1 MKFYQRCTYC
11 ILDTTDKDIT
21 FDIDGR
27 CSHCSEWLP
36 RVQNLPQST
45 AETETNLDLIAKKL
59 KLEGKGKRYDCMI
72 GLSGG
77 VDSSYIVY
85 LAHKMNLRP
94 LIVHFDNGWNSEL
107 AISNIEKIVKKCD
120 FELTT
125 LVVEWKEFR
134 ELQKAYLSA
143 SVIDIE
149 VATDHAIIATMF
161 QNARKYNIK
170 YLLSG
175 GNIATETGMPNKWTW
190 PKKDLTNLKN
200 IHRAFSTVPL
210 KTYPTRSIW
219 TDIFEKKF
227 LSQVVDIRILDQI
240 KYNKSEAIKMLEEQF
255 GWQYYGGKHY
265 ESVFT
270 KFYQAYILPTKF
282 KIDKRLVHLS
292 SLIRNGEMTRK
303 DALEELELPLYVE
316 NIFLEDREYVLK
328 KLEMSSAEF
337 ASIMKAEPIEHI
349 EYGSDY
355 INLNKLKWIYRILKN
370 KKQLFVVKK

>member
-1 MKFYQRCTYC
+1 MKAYQRCTFC

-21 FDIDGR
+21 FDIDGL
-27 CSHCSEWLP
+27 CVHCSQWLP

-45 AETETNLDLIAKKL
+45 EQTEDSLNAIAKKL
-59 KLEGKGKRYDCMI
+59 KLAGKGKAYDCMI

-77 VDSSYIVY
+77 VDSSYIAY

-107 AISNIEKIVKKCD
+107 AISNIEKIVKKCE

-134 ELQKAYLSA
+134 ELQKAYLSS

-161 QNARKYNIK
+161 KYARKYKIK

-200 IHRAFSTVPL
+200 IHKAFSTVPL

-219 TDIFEKKF
+219 ADIFEKKF
-227 LSQVVDIRILDQI
+227 SAQVVDIRILDQI
-240 KYNKSEAIKMLEEQF
+240 KYSKSQAISLLEKEF

-270 KFYQAYILPTKF
+270 KFYQAYILPNKF

-292 SLIRNGEMTRK
+292 SLIRNGEMTRAE
-303 DALEELELPLYVE
+303 ALAELELPLYDE
-316 NIFLEDREYVLK
+316 KTLAEDRKYVLK
-328 KLEMSSAEF
+328 KLEMSSSEF
-337 ASIMKAEPIEHI
+337 ESIMQKLPVEHI

-355 INLNKLKWIYRILKN
+355 IYLDKLKRIYRIF
-370 KKQLFVVKK
+370 KKK